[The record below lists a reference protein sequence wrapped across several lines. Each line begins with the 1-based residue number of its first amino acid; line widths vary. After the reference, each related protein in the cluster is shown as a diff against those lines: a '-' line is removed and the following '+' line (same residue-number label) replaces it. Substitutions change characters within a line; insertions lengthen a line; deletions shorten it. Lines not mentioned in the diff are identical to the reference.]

1 MERRHYLS
9 KETGTLERPFAD
21 CSKFQRFR
29 VRVTT
34 TMAPVKATGAV
45 FAALSI
51 AILSYLLCNSRS
63 RKTHKPISKKK
74 PRRGLIEAIGNTPL
88 IRINSLSEAT
98 GCEVILIFIAS
109 SFHPFLIL

>member
-1 MERRHYLS
+1 
-9 KETGTLERPFAD
+9 
-21 CSKFQRFR
+21 
-29 VRVTT
+29 
-34 TMAPVKATGAV
+34 MAPVKATGAV

-51 AILSYLLCNSRS
+51 AVLSYLLCNSRS

-98 GCEVILIFIAS
+98 GCEILGKAEFLNPGGSVKDRVAVKIIEEALVRFTLEKAKA
-109 SFHPFLIL
+109 PF